1 MTNSQFSS
9 LLKSTSLDK
18 LKNAIKSADTTKGD
32 RDDAGFWRPTVDSA
46 GNAFAIIRF
55 LPAPPPETVP
65 FVSYYRH
72 AFQGPNG
79 WYIENSR
86 TTLGEQDPCG
96 EYNSRLWNTKDETYK
111 TQARNQ
117 ARKKQ
122 YVSNIYVVQDKGT
135 PANEGKVFLF
145 RYGQKIFDKIKHAIE
160 PDAESGDESFD
171 PFHIIEGANF
181 RLRQKKQA
189 GYPNYDDSKFEAPA
203 AFLNGDEA
211 AIMRVLTEGLKSLS
225 ELVSPDKFK
234 SYEELKKRLDKSLGF
249 DTAIYLNPNEAP
261 SGAAAAKA
269 VAKPKWDDDEDE
281 TPAAPAKVAVP
292 VAKKWTPP
300 SVDDDDEDDA
310 RLAQF
315 DDEE

>member
-1 MTNSQFSS
+1 MTTSQFSS
-9 LLKSTSLDK
+9 LLKSSSMDK
-18 LKNAIKSADTTKGD
+18 LKNAIKNASDATQ
-32 RDDAGFWRPTVDSA
+32 RDDAGFWRPTVDNA

-55 LPAPPPETVP
+55 LPAPPPETLP

-96 EYNSRLWNTKDETYK
+96 EYNSRLWNSKDETYK
-111 TQARNQ
+111 DQARKQ

-160 PDAESGDESFD
+160 PDAESGDDAFD

-189 GYPNYDDSKFEAPA
+189 GYPNYDDSKFESPS
-203 AFLNGDEA
+203 AFLDGDEA
-211 AIMRVLTEGLKSLS
+211 AIMRVLNEGLKSLS
-225 ELVSPDKFK
+225 DLVSPDKFK
-234 SYEELKKRLDKSLGF
+234 SYEELKKRLDKSMGF
-249 DTAIYLNPNEAP
+249 DTAVYLNPNESP
-261 SGAAAAKA
+261 TAAAKA
-269 VAKPKWDDDEDE
+269 TTKAATKANWDDDEE
-281 TPAAPAKVAVP
+281 VEAPKTFTVAA
-292 VAKKWTPP
+292 AKKWAPP
-300 SVDDDDEDDA
+300 PVEDDDEDDA

-315 DDEE
+315 DDEDE